1 MTSQQDLTEQYA
13 VTEVPVDAASR
24 LGNDPRLTR
33 PAAELALRLDG
44 ARVWHVSSTA
54 TGGGVAELLWSS
66 IAHQRAL
73 GLPAGWLV
81 TDAEPEF
88 FHLTKRIHHGLHGR
102 ATTPFTPADERLYRA
117 VTAKSAAR
125 LAEHVRAG
133 DVVLLHDPQTAG
145 IAPHLIAAGVRVGWR
160 CHIGT
165 RSANAQAVATW
176 EFLRPHLLAVPHCVV
191 TVADFAPDYLPP
203 SRISVMTPSIDP
215 DTAKNRELTPRQCD
229 ELLAGVGLLGQGGEQ
244 GIGSTV
250 QDAPLPVDV
259 PLVTQV
265 SRWDPLKDMTG
276 VLHAFAELVPPPA
289 HLLLAGPDPAD
300 VADDPEGAAM
310 FAEVRAARAALPA
323 PVRERVHLT
332 VLSLNDMTANGL
344 VVNAI
349 QRRSTVVT
357 QKSLQEGFGLTVTE
371 AMWKARP
378 IVASAVG
385 GLLAQLTH
393 GEQALL
399 VDPLDLPAFGAAV
412 NELLTDPERAAALG
426 SAARRACAEKFL
438 VTRELMDYL
447 DLYGKLI

>member
-1 MTSQQDLTEQYA
+1 MTSQQDLTEQHA
-13 VTEVPVDAASR
+13 VTEVPVEDASR
-24 LGNDPRLTR
+24 LGEDPRLSG
-33 PAAELALRLDG
+33 PAADLVPLLAG

-81 TDAEPEF
+81 ADAEPEF

-102 ATTPFTPADERLYRA
+102 ATTPFTAADDRLYRA
-117 VTAKSAAR
+117 VTARTATA

-145 IAPHLIAAGVRVGWR
+145 MAPHLLDAGVRVAWR
-160 CHIGT
+160 CHVGT
-165 RSANAQAVATW
+165 RSATEWAEATW
-176 EFLRPHLLAVPHCVV
+176 EFLRPHLVAVPRFVF
-191 TVADFAPDYLPP
+191 TVADFAPPYLDS
-203 SRISVMTPSIDP
+203 SRVAVMTPSIDP

-229 ELLAGVGLLGQGGEQ
+229 ELLASVGLLGSGAGT
-244 GIGSTV
+244 I
-250 QDAPLPVDV
+250 QDRPLPPEV

-265 SRWDPLKDMTG
+265 SRWDPLKDMVG
-276 VLHAFAELVPPPA
+276 VLRAFADHVPPPA

-300 VADDPEGAAM
+300 VLDDPEGAAM
-310 FAEVRAARAALPA
+310 FAQVRAAREALA
-323 PVRERVHLT
+323 PPLRERVHLT
-332 VLSLNDMTANGL
+332 VLSLADMAANGL

-349 QRRSTVVT
+349 QRRSTVVV

-385 GLLAQLTH
+385 GLLAQIADR
-393 GEQALL
+393 EQGLL

-412 NELLTDPERAAALG
+412 NELLNDPSLAASLG

-438 VTRELMDYL
+438 VTRELLDYL
-447 DLYGKLI
+447 DLYRTLI